1 MGRWYTWLT
10 RNHTSPN
17 LARRSLAHT
26 LKLTIE
32 VSVHAL
38 ALALLYGPLWLVAYT
53 QLVEWYTLRVAAGGV
68 GSTRRPLQPHRILLD
83 NHNTQRRGL
92 GLLAGR
98 PEQLLD
104 LKHNYWRGIKRS
116 LQHPPGCTSQ
126 SRPHCDD
133 HQREIQIPR
142 LVLEERPDA
151 GSE

>member
-53 QLVEWYTLRVAAGGV
+53 QLVEWYTLRVAAGGWAALV
-68 GSTRRPLQPHRILLD
+68 AL
-83 NHNTQRRGL
+83 
-92 GLLAGR
+92 
-98 PEQLLD
+98 
-104 LKHNYWRGIKRS
+104 Y
-116 LQHPPGCTSQ
+116 
-126 SRPHCDD
+126 SRTAYCWTTTTPSGED
-133 HQREIQIPR
+133 
-142 LVLEERPDA
+142 
-151 GSE
+151 